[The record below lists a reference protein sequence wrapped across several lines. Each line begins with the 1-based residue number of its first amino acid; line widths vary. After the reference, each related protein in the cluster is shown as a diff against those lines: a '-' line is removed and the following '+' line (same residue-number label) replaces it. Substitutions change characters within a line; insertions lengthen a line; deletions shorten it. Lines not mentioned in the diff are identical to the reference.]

1 MSHDGRRL
9 NSHQRR
15 DETVLSRR
23 WCELGTIMQRLTR
36 HASIIRM
43 TIRRRHRHISVSVSV
58 PSLIQNNDN
67 PLAHILFFVLAIER
81 HD

>member
-1 MSHDGRRL
+1 
-9 NSHQRR
+9 
-15 DETVLSRR
+15 
-23 WCELGTIMQRLTR
+23 MQRLTR

-58 PSLIQNNDN
+58 PSLIENNDN
-67 PLAHILFFVLAIER
+67 PVAHILFFVLATER